1 MERIRSSESIAKDE
15 TNENGI
21 VTLGWKKTTNTTFFI
36 CGNKNENQNKFSQ
49 CLISDGIKSC
59 EKLFELNKQGIDGK
73 KHNYTDKRH

>member
-49 CLISDGIKSC
+49 CL
-59 EKLFELNKQGIDGK
+59 
-73 KHNYTDKRH
+73 